1 MEHIAYAQP
10 QGASGGTV
18 IPGLL
23 ANLTSVARAILSVT
37 ASAGVQHILDTSSK
51 LLRVTPVTNAVY
63 LKMGTGVSKSTT
75 KGSAVLTLTGA
86 ITPGVHAENTITSN
100 GTAPADG
107 ATVTIGSTVY
117 TAKTALTEPAVPY
130 EVLIGVSAA
139 TFLDNLKSAIN
150 ATAGAGSTYGTG
162 TVAHPDVVA
171 TTNGDTTQVVVAR
184 APGVSYNAIAT
195 TENSATLSWADATL
209 GGGAGASTPG
219 VDSETVTIGDI
230 TYAFVAVLSE
240 TNGATAIPYQVLFGA
255 DSAAALDNLKLAI
268 DKGAT
273 EGTNYSTGTVAHPYV
288 TATTNTNTEQTVEAR
303 QAGSEYN
310 DVALSDDVANG
321 SWSVTTL
328 TDNAMA
334 FDAYIPAGITMD
346 MVVLDGQTVVSLIGD
361 GGTAT
366 VNVLEF

>member
-1 MEHIAYAQP
+1 MKHIEYAQP
-10 QGASGGTV
+10 KGASGGV
-18 IPGLL
+18 IVPGVL
-23 ANLTSVARAILSVT
+23 ASLQSIARAILSVT
-37 ASAGVQHILDTSSK
+37 ASASVQHILDTASK
-51 LLRVTPVTNAVY
+51 LLRVTAVTNGIY
-63 LKMGTGVSKSTT
+63 LKMGAGVSKSTT
-75 KGSAVLTLTGA
+75 KGTAVLTLTGV

-107 ATVTIGSTVY
+107 ATVTVGSTVY
-117 TAKTALTEPAVPY
+117 TAKTALTSPAVPY

-150 ATAGAGSTYGTG
+150 ATAGAGTTYGTG
-162 TVAHPDVVA
+162 TVAHPSVVA

-184 APGVSYNAIAT
+184 APGVSYNTIAT
-195 TENSATLSWADATL
+195 TETSATLSWADATL

-219 VDSETVTIGDI
+219 VDAETVTIGDI
-230 TYAFVAVLSE
+230 AYAFVAVLSE

-288 TATTNTNTEQTVEAR
+288 TATTNTNTEQTIEAR

-310 DVALSDDVANG
+310 DIPVSETITNG
-321 SWSVTTL
+321 GWNVTTL
-328 TDNAMA
+328 SDNAMA
-334 FDAYIPAGITMD
+334 FDAYIPAGGTMD
-346 MVVLDGQTVVSLIGD
+346 IAVLDDQTVVSMIGD